1 MTIVIALLLFGIIIL
16 IHEFGH
22 FLFAKLNGISV
33 TEFSLGMGPRLWS
46 FQKGETRYSLKLLPL
61 GGSCAMVGEDTAEE
75 EIPGSFNAASVWGR
89 ISVVAAGPIFNFI
102 LAFVLAVIIVGFVG
116 YDPAEVLEG
125 DKNSAAAEAGL
136 QNGDII
142 TEYDG
147 YHVDLAK
154 DLYVYMY
161 LNDLKEGDTVTLKV
175 RRDGRTE
182 TISYTPD
189 VSVRYLLGF
198 NRSDASSMTVE
209 SLIDGMPLQEAG
221 LQPGD
226 TITAING
233 VEIAD
238 GEAYDAYLAEHPLS
252 SESVEITYDRDG
264 LDYTATITPKEYR
277 TPQLGFSYNLG
288 YTKTSGLRILKYG
301 ALEIKYMIR
310 TTLLSLKELVTG
322 QLGFQNLSGPV
333 GVVDA
338 IGTTYEESKSEGTL
352 MLWMNMLNMAV
363 LLSANLGVMKEDEV
377 NIIVHGHDPSL
388 SEMICEYAD
397 DPEMIAYAKE
407 MGAKGIN
414 VAGVCCTSNEV
425 AMRRGVP
432 MAGNFLQ
439 QENVVLTGACEAI
452 VVDVQCI
459 FPALGPLSKCFHTKF
474 ITTSPIA
481 QMPDAEFIRFNA
493 ETAGENAKAIVKMA
507 IDNFKNRKPELVHI
521 PQLKQKATVGYSV
534 EAIVK
539 VLDGVT
545 NSQVD
550 ETGTTKPLLECI
562 TSGVI
567 RGAVAM
573 VGCNNPKIRPDYA
586 HIELMKKCIANDIVV
601 IASGCSAQ
609 AAAKAGLMDKSAKD
623 LCGAGLKRVCELA
636 DIPPVLHMGSCVDI
650 SRMMILAA
658 ELAKDAGLQI
668 NQLPVVGCAPEWM
681 SEKAVSIGNYVVGT
695 GIDTF
700 LGVDPYVSGS
710 SEMGE
715 LLTEGTRKWTG
726 AAYTVETDIEK
737 LVDLMIER
745 IEEKRTALGI

>member
-1 MTIVIALLLFGIIIL
+1 MKILIAIIIFSAIIL
-16 IHEFGH
+16 FHEFGH

-61 GGSCAMVGEDTAEE
+61 GGSCAMVGEDTDEE
-75 EIPGSFNAASVWGR
+75 EIPGSFNAASVWSR

-116 YDPAEVLEG
+116 YDPAEVLEV

-161 LNDLKEGDTVTLKV
+161 LNNLNEGDTVSLRV
-175 RRDGRTE
+175 RRDGMTE

-252 SESVEITYDRDG
+252 SEPVEITYDRDG

-288 YTKTSGLRILKYG
+288 YTKTSGLQILKYG

-338 IGTTYEESKSEGTL
+338 IGTTYEESKSEGIL

-363 LLSANLGVMKEDEV
+363 LLSANLGVMNLLPLPALDGGRLV
-377 NIIVHGHDPSL
+377 FLII
-388 SEMICEYAD
+388 
-397 DPEMIAYAKE
+397 
-407 MGAKGIN
+407 
-414 VAGVCCTSNEV
+414 
-425 AMRRGVP
+425 
-432 MAGNFLQ
+432 
-439 QENVVLTGACEAI
+439 EAI
-452 VVDVQCI
+452 R
-459 FPALGPLSKCFHTKF
+459 KK
-474 ITTSPIA
+474 PI
-481 QMPDAEFIRFNA
+481 
-493 ETAGENAKAIVKMA
+493 
-507 IDNFKNRKPELVHI
+507 NRE
-521 PQLKQKATVGYSV
+521 
-534 EAIVK
+534 
-539 VLDGVT
+539 
-545 NSQVD
+545 
-550 ETGTTKPLLECI
+550 
-562 TSGVI
+562 
-567 RGAVAM
+567 
-573 VGCNNPKIRPDYA
+573 
-586 HIELMKKCIANDIVV
+586 IEGRIHF
-601 IASGCSAQ
+601 
-609 AAAKAGLMDKSAKD
+609 AGLMAFMVLMVVVMYNDI
-623 LCGAGLKRVCELA
+623 LK
-636 DIPPVLHMGSCVDI
+636 I
-650 SRMMILAA
+650 
-658 ELAKDAGLQI
+658 
-668 NQLPVVGCAPEWM
+668 
-681 SEKAVSIGNYVVGT
+681 
-695 GIDTF
+695 F
-700 LGVDPYVSGS
+700 
-710 SEMGE
+710 
-715 LLTEGTRKWTG
+715 
-726 AAYTVETDIEK
+726 
-737 LVDLMIER
+737 
-745 IEEKRTALGI
+745 